1 MKSFGIYLAALF
13 AGAALATGCYE
24 DKGNYDYTTTGDD
37 IVVYR
42 LDTMKSVRLSWSYDE
57 EIVIEPGY
65 RIVHDR
71 VSEGSLRYEWNI
83 DGETVSTDRILS
95 IDPAVGRT
103 AFGQL
108 YGPRCRPSDPL
119 QYDFHP
125 DGHLL
130 VRRGVVHSLRRRR
143 QIAAELR
150 QSRRC
155 LDARANWSATFTAR

>member
-83 DGETVSTDRILS
+83 DGEIVSTEKDLHWVKTTTADRQYGHFALYRKS
-95 IDPAVGRT
+95 AGNAD
-103 AFGQL
+103 L

-130 VRRGVVHSLRRRR
+130 VR
-143 QIAAELR
+143 
-150 QSRRC
+150 
-155 LDARANWSATFTAR
+155 

>member
-71 VSEGSLRYEWNI
+71 VSEGVTN
-83 DGETVSTDRILS
+83 GTSTGRRSPRIAS
-95 IDPAVGRT
+95 CRST
-103 AFGQL
+103 
-108 YGPRCRPSDPL
+108 RCRSDGIRAAL
-119 QYDFHP
+119 RSSM
-125 DGHLL
+125 LT
-130 VRRGVVHSLRRRR
+130 VRSVTVRFSP
-143 QIAAELR
+143 
-150 QSRRC
+150 
-155 LDARANWSATFTAR
+155 

>member
-71 VSEGSLRYEWNI
+71 VSEGRLLSLI
-83 DGETVSTDRILS
+83 HI
-95 IDPAVGRT
+95 
-103 AFGQL
+103 
-108 YGPRCRPSDPL
+108 
-119 QYDFHP
+119 
-125 DGHLL
+125 
-130 VRRGVVHSLRRRR
+130 
-143 QIAAELR
+143 
-150 QSRRC
+150 
-155 LDARANWSATFTAR
+155 

>member
-1 MKSFGIYLAALF
+1 MKSFGIYFAVLF

-95 IDPAVGRT
+95 IDPLSVGR
-103 AFGQL
+103 
-108 YGPRCRPSDPL
+108 
-119 QYDFHP
+119 
-125 DGHLL
+125 
-130 VRRGVVHSLRRRR
+130 HSGSFTVLDADR
-143 QIAAELR
+143 QIRYSTIFTLTVTSSFAEGWFIL
-150 QSRRC
+150 S
-155 LDARANWSATFTAR
+155 DDGGK